1 MTSKIFL
8 GCSCVHVSETEKG
21 KLYVCNS
28 EALID
33 GQKLSE
39 AGEGPTLET
48 ARQNANKNLGN
59 LVSKYEEKTIGN
71 IVKSGNSIANRN
83 EISKEM
89 LNGGGDKPIS
99 PRQKQL
105 IYDRANQSGQDAEN
119 LARECYGKK
128 LSEMTGSEA
137 NSLIR
142 NLING

>member
-39 AGEGPTLET
+39 VGEGQTLET
-48 ARQNANKNLGN
+48 ARQNANKKLGS
-59 LVSKYEEKTIGN
+59 LVRKYEEKITGN
-71 IVKSGNSIANRN
+71 IVKSGNAITNRN
-83 EISKEM
+83 EIPK
-89 LNGGGDKPIS
+89 GGGDKPIS

-105 IYDRANQSGQDAEN
+105 IYDRANQSGQDADN